1 MEPGLLLVVPARA
14 DARRDSQGARYS
26 SSMKDEGTTMIGS
39 PETGRTPE
47 LSGLPPTTSY
57 RSIARSF
64 LLRLCVA
71 VTLAFVFIAGLE
83 LFTYWRGVE
92 NQHSMGPEVEAAV
105 VQGTPEE
112 REYWKEQQ
120 PAQKVQYEP
129 YVLWRRAPFNGS
141 AISIDADGIRRTLH
155 NHCEAKTFTVWMFGD
170 SVMWGWGS
178 PDSETIPS
186 LVAADYEKAG
196 KRVCIVNYGEKGW
209 ANTQELFELIQELK
223 HAERKP
229 DAVLFY
235 DGGTEA
241 FTAYE
246 NKKVDVHSNYLDFKN
261 YLEGWITEKKSGFSY
276 LSQSN
281 TYRFLENIAARVSPK
296 QKTSNAVSETEA
308 QTWSRAIMRN
318 YQENMDIIDLLAKQY
333 GFRPI
338 FAWYPNM
345 AVGHK
350 QLTPEEA
357 VLDRRLNKKFPG
369 MESVYRAAYEECRE
383 VRRPDL
389 YYLGDLLDNTNA
401 TLYRGIAHLN
411 AAGNQIAADRIF
423 QILES
428 PPDSAMTK
436 NSSAKTNSAPLS
448 ASKTDPGAP

>member
-1 MEPGLLLVVPARA
+1 
-14 DARRDSQGARYS
+14 
-26 SSMKDEGTTMIGS
+26 MKDVEGTAMIGS
-39 PETGRTPE
+39 PETGRACE
-47 LSGLPPTTSY
+47 SSGIPPTTNY
-57 RSIARSF
+57 RSLARSF
-64 LLRLCVA
+64 ILRLCVA
-71 VTLAFVFIAGLE
+71 VTLALILVVGLE
-83 LFTYWRGVE
+83 LLTYWRGVE
-92 NQHSMGPEVEAAV
+92 NQHTMGPEVEAAV

-155 NHCEAKTFTVWMFGD
+155 THCDASTFTVWMFGD

-196 KRVCIVNYGEKGW
+196 RQVCIVNYGEKGW

-223 HAERKP
+223 HADHKP
-229 DAVLFY
+229 DVVLFY

-276 LSQSN
+276 LSRSN
-281 TYRFLENIAARVSPK
+281 TYHLLENIAAKVAPK
-296 QKTSNAVSETEA
+296 KVTSDSVSETEA
-308 QTWSRAIMRN
+308 ETWSRGIMQN

-350 QLTPEEA
+350 QLTADEA
-357 VLDRRLNKKFPG
+357 VLSRRLKKRFPG
-369 MESVYRAAYEECRE
+369 MDLVYRAAYEKCRE
-383 VRRPDL
+383 VSRPDL
-389 YYLGDLLDNTNA
+389 YYLGDLLDDTTA
-401 TLYRGIAHLN
+401 PLYRGIAHLN
-411 AAGNQIAADRIF
+411 ATGNQMAADRLF
-423 QILES
+423 QILEN
-428 PPDSAMTK
+428 PPNQAIAK
-436 NSSAKTNSAPLS
+436 NSATRSSSAHLS
-448 ASKTDPGAP
+448 ESKAIQTVP

>member
-1 MEPGLLLVVPARA
+1 
-14 DARRDSQGARYS
+14 
-26 SSMKDEGTTMIGS
+26 MIGS
-39 PETGRTPE
+39 PQTERTGESSAT
-47 LSGLPPTTSY
+47 PPTTSY
-57 RSIARSF
+57 RSVARSF

-71 VTLAFVFIAGLE
+71 VTLALIFVVGVE

-92 NQHSMGPEVEAAV
+92 NQHTMGPEVEAAV

-155 NHCEAKTFTVWMFGD
+155 NHCDAKTFTVWMFGD

-196 KRVCIVNYGEKGW
+196 KQVCIVNYGEKGW

-223 HAERKP
+223 HADRKP

-276 LSQSN
+276 LSRSN
-281 TYRFLENIAARVSPK
+281 TYHLLENIAARVSAKVAAKAAPK
-296 QKTSNAVSETEA
+296 RDKSDTVTESDA
-308 QTWSRAIMRN
+308 ETWSRGIMLN

-333 GFRPI
+333 RFRPI
-338 FAWYPNM
+338 FVWYPNM

-350 QLTPEEA
+350 QLTPDEA

-369 MESVYRAAYEECRE
+369 MESVYRAAYEKCRE
-383 VRRPDL
+383 VSRPNL
-389 YYLGDLLDNTNA
+389 YYLGDLLDDTKA
-401 TLYRGIAHLN
+401 PLYRGIAHLN
-411 AAGNQIAADRIF
+411 ATGNQMAADRLF
-423 QILES
+423 QILEN
-428 PPDSAMTK
+428 PPQEAIAK
-436 NSSAKTNSAPLS
+436 NSATKTGSAHLS
-448 ASKTDPGAP
+448 ESKANQTKP

>member
-1 MEPGLLLVVPARA
+1 
-14 DARRDSQGARYS
+14 
-26 SSMKDEGTTMIGS
+26 MIGS
-39 PETGRTPE
+39 PQTERTGE
-47 LSGLPPTTSY
+47 SHDIPPTASY
-57 RSIARSF
+57 RSLARTF
-64 LLRLCVA
+64 LMRLCVA
-71 VTLAFVFIAGLE
+71 VTLALLLVVGVE

-155 NHCEAKTFTVWMFGD
+155 NHCDAKTFTVWMFGD

-196 KRVCIVNYGEKGW
+196 KQVCIVNYGEKGW
-209 ANTQELFELIQELK
+209 ANTQELFELIQQLK
-223 HAERKP
+223 HADRKP
-229 DAVLFY
+229 DVVLFY

-276 LSQSN
+276 LSRSN
-281 TYRFLENIAARVSPK
+281 TYHLLENIAAKFAPK
-296 QKTSNAVSETEA
+296 NGTKDSVTESDA
-308 QTWSRAIMRN
+308 ETWSRAIMQN

-338 FAWYPNM
+338 FVWYPNM

-350 QLTPEEA
+350 QLTPDEA
-357 VLDRRLNKKFPG
+357 VLNKRLNKKFPG
-369 MESVYRAAYEECRE
+369 MESVYRAAYERCRE
-383 VRRPDL
+383 VKRPDL
-389 YYLGDLLDNTNA
+389 YYLGDLLDDA
-401 TLYRGIAHLN
+401 QAPLYRGIAHLN
-411 AAGNQIAADRIF
+411 ATGNQMAADKLF
-423 QILES
+423 LILEN
-428 PPDSAMTK
+428 PPNQAVAK
-436 NSSAKTNSAPLS
+436 NSAEQT
-448 ASKTDPGAP
+448 SKTHLAESKAVHTAP

>member
-1 MEPGLLLVVPARA
+1 
-14 DARRDSQGARYS
+14 
-26 SSMKDEGTTMIGS
+26 MIGS
-39 PETGRTPE
+39 PQTERTGE
-47 LSGLPPTTSY
+47 SHDIPPTASY
-57 RSIARSF
+57 RSLARTF
-64 LLRLCVA
+64 LMRLCVA
-71 VTLAFVFIAGLE
+71 VTLALLLVVGVE

-155 NHCEAKTFTVWMFGD
+155 NHCDAKTFTVWMFGD

-196 KRVCIVNYGEKGW
+196 KQVCIVNYGEKGW
-209 ANTQELFELIQELK
+209 ANTQELFELIQQLK
-223 HAERKP
+223 HADRKP
-229 DAVLFY
+229 DVVLFY

-276 LSQSN
+276 LSRSN
-281 TYRFLENIAARVSPK
+281 TYHLLENIAAKFAPK
-296 QKTSNAVSETEA
+296 NGTKDSVTESDA
-308 QTWSRAIMRN
+308 ETWSRAIMQN

-338 FAWYPNM
+338 FVWYPNM

-350 QLTPEEA
+350 QLTPDEA
-357 VLDRRLNKKFPG
+357 VLNKRLNKKFPG
-369 MESVYRAAYEECRE
+369 MESVYRAAYERCRE
-383 VRRPDL
+383 VKRPDL
-389 YYLGDLLDNTNA
+389 YYLGDLLDDTQA
-401 TLYRGIAHLN
+401 PLYRGIAHLN
-411 AAGNQIAADRIF
+411 ATGNQMAADKLF
-423 QILES
+423 LILEN
-428 PPDSAMTK
+428 PPNQAVAK
-436 NSSAKTNSAPLS
+436 NSAEQT
-448 ASKTDPGAP
+448 SKTHLAESKAVHTAP

>member
-1 MEPGLLLVVPARA
+1 LQKDIPGAATRDELIAGAHLPPATNYRSLARA
-14 DARRDSQGARYS
+14 
-26 SSMKDEGTTMIGS
+26 
-39 PETGRTPE
+39 
-47 LSGLPPTTSY
+47 
-57 RSIARSF
+57 F
-64 LLRLCVA
+64 LLRLCVV
-71 VTLAFVFIAGLE
+71 VTLGLTLVVGLE
-83 LFTYWRGVE
+83 MFTYWRGVE

-105 VQGTPEE
+105 VQGTAEE

-155 NHCEAKTFTVWMFGD
+155 SHCDASTFTVWMFGD

-196 KRVCIVNYGEKGW
+196 RQVCIVNYGEKGW
-209 ANTQELFELIQELK
+209 ANTQELFELVQQLK
-223 HAERKP
+223 HADHKP
-229 DAVLFY
+229 DVVLFY

-296 QKTSNAVSETEA
+296 QNGNDSVSETDA

-350 QLTPEEA
+350 QLTPDEA
-357 VLDRRLNKKFPG
+357 VLNRRLNKKFPG
-369 MESVYRAAYEECRE
+369 MEMVYRAAYEKCRE
-383 VRRPDL
+383 VHRPDL
-389 YYLGDLLDNTNA
+389 YYLGDLLDDTK
-401 TLYRGIAHLN
+401 TPLYRGIAHLN
-411 AAGNQIAADRIF
+411 ATGNQMAADRLF
-423 QILES
+423 QILEN
-428 PPDSAMTK
+428 PP
-436 NSSAKTNSAPLS
+436 NPVIAKSS
-448 ASKTDPGAP
+448 ASKAGSAYLSESKVKQTKP

>member
-1 MEPGLLLVVPARA
+1 
-14 DARRDSQGARYS
+14 
-26 SSMKDEGTTMIGS
+26 MIGS
-39 PETGRTPE
+39 PETQRKGE
-47 LSGLPPTTSY
+47 SSGAPLTTNY

-64 LLRLCVA
+64 FLRVCVA
-71 VTLAFVFIAGLE
+71 VTLALILVVGVE

-92 NQHSMGPEVEAAV
+92 NQHTMGPEVDAAV
-105 VQGTPEE
+105 VEGTPEE

-120 PAQKVQYEP
+120 PAQRVQYEP

-155 NHCEAKTFTVWMFGD
+155 NHCDAKTFTVWMFGD

-196 KRVCIVNYGEKGW
+196 KQVCIVNYGEKGW

-223 HAERKP
+223 HADRKP

-276 LSQSN
+276 LSRSN
-281 TYRFLENIAARVSPK
+281 TYHLLENIAAKVSAKVAPK
-296 QKTSNAVSETEA
+296 RDKSDTVNESEAE
-308 QTWSRAIMRN
+308 TWSRAIMQN
-318 YQENMDIIDLLAKQY
+318 YRENMDIIDLLAKQY

-345 AVGHK
+345 DVGHK
-350 QLTPEEA
+350 QLTPDEA
-357 VLDRRLNKKFPG
+357 VLDRRLKKKFPG
-369 MESVYRAAYEECRE
+369 MDLVYRAAYERCRE
-383 VRRPDL
+383 VSRPDL
-389 YYLGDLLDNTNA
+389 YYLGDLLDDTKA
-401 TLYRGIAHLN
+401 PLYRGIAHLN
-411 AAGNQIAADRIF
+411 ATGNQMAADRLF
-423 QILES
+423 QILEN
-428 PPDSAMTK
+428 PPNQTIAK
-436 NSSAKTNSAPLS
+436 NSAKKISSAHLSESKANQTAP
-448 ASKTDPGAP
+448 

>member
-1 MEPGLLLVVPARA
+1 
-14 DARRDSQGARYS
+14 
-26 SSMKDEGTTMIGS
+26 MIGS
-39 PETGRTPE
+39 PETQRPGE
-47 LSGLPPTTSY
+47 SSAAPPTANY
-57 RSIARSF
+57 RSVARSF

-71 VTLAFVFIAGLE
+71 VTLALIFVVGVE

-105 VQGTPEE
+105 VEGTPEE

-155 NHCEAKTFTVWMFGD
+155 NHCDAKTFTVWMFGD

-196 KRVCIVNYGEKGW
+196 KQVCIVNYGEKGW

-223 HAERKP
+223 HSDRKP
-229 DAVLFY
+229 NAVLFY

-261 YLEGWITEKKSGFSY
+261 YLEGWITEKKSGLSY
-276 LSQSN
+276 LSRSN
-281 TYRFLENIAARVSPK
+281 TYHLLENIAAKVSAKVAPK
-296 QKTSNAVSETEA
+296 KVVKDTVTESDA
-308 QTWSRAIMRN
+308 ETWSRGIMQN
-318 YQENMDIIDLLAKQY
+318 YQQNMDIIELLAKQY

-350 QLTPEEA
+350 QLTPDEA
-357 VLDRRLNKKFPG
+357 LLDRRLNKKFPG
-369 MESVYRAAYEECRE
+369 MELVYREAYEKARK
-383 VRRPDL
+383 VKRPDL
-389 YYLGDLLDNTNA
+389 YYLGDLLDDTKA
-401 TLYRGIAHLN
+401 PLYRGIAHLN
-411 AAGNQIAADRIF
+411 AAGNQMAADRIF
-423 QILES
+423 QILENPSNQAVAKSS
-428 PPDSAMTK
+428 PTQT
-436 NSSAKTNSAPLS
+436 SSEHWSESKTNQTAP
-448 ASKTDPGAP
+448 

>member
-1 MEPGLLLVVPARA
+1 
-14 DARRDSQGARYS
+14 
-26 SSMKDEGTTMIGS
+26 MIGS
-39 PETGRTPE
+39 PEARREGE
-47 LSGLPPTTSY
+47 LSGIPPTTSY
-57 RSIARSF
+57 KSLLRSF
-64 LLRLCVA
+64 VVRLCVA
-71 VTLAFVFIAGLE
+71 VTLALILVVGLE
-83 LFTYWRGVE
+83 LLTYWRGVE
-92 NQHSMGPEVEAAV
+92 NQHTMGPEVEAAV

-155 NHCEAKTFTVWMFGD
+155 THCDASTFTVWMFGD

-196 KRVCIVNYGEKGW
+196 KQVCIVNYGEKGW

-223 HAERKP
+223 HADHRP
-229 DAVLFY
+229 DVVLFY

-276 LSQSN
+276 LSRSN
-281 TYRFLENIAARVSPK
+281 TYHLLENIAAKVAPK
-296 QKTSNAVSETEA
+296 KVANDSVSESDAE
-308 QTWSRAIMRN
+308 TWSRAIMQN
-318 YQENMDIIDLLAKQY
+318 YQENMDIIDLLAKQF

-350 QLTPEEA
+350 QLTADEA
-357 VLDRRLNKKFPG
+357 VLSHRLKKRFPG
-369 MESVYRAAYEECRE
+369 MDLVYRAAYEKCRE
-383 VRRPDL
+383 VSRPDL
-389 YYLGDLLDNTNA
+389 YYLGDLLDDTTA
-401 TLYRGIAHLN
+401 PLYRGIAHLN
-411 AAGNQIAADRIF
+411 ATGNQMAADRLF
-423 QILES
+423 QILEN
-428 PPDSAMTK
+428 PPHPVIAK
-436 NSSAKTNSAPLS
+436 NSIPKASSAPS
-448 ASKTDPGAP
+448 SESKRNQTEP